1 MKNNNTKSSRIKVSY
16 CQKGGIFAMS
26 DKEPTGN
33 YIRHNYLVMSD
44 VTDDTETVVCFGIT
58 TARNGRWDNMVP
70 LTSSNDVKSYI
81 DLNKV
86 YMYKRHEFANGHYH
100 GNINSRSLMKTLTS
114 IMKLRLGLLNREK
127 FSIVL
132 EKMKEVTVSLQDG
145 VVIEDDPI
153 LEEDVT
159 ETVAVVESQPQ
170 QTETTD
176 DSPKPEPVK
185 EKVSKKQ
192 VKKEETL
199 VGIFPFRTSSWTD
212 EQLLLFTH
220 EYEAGNYNN
229 CRNHIKSATEAVLLK
244 RYEKAVQELDKRGLL
259 KKKGS
264 ETKEQPS
271 QDNKVNEKDAEAQ
284 ADENKQPVKTFSQK
298 AKRYSPSFWTKEELE
313 LFAELYTSEEGKSVL
328 KSEFGLTTAGLIA
341 KNTEVSRRLGKASY
355 NSRR

>member
-1 MKNNNTKSSRIKVSY
+1 MNNKVEVAVKKVERIKVNY
-16 CQKGGIFAMS
+16 CQKGGIFAMN

-44 VTDDTETVVCFGIT
+44 VTDDTETVTCFGIT

-70 LTSSNDVKSYI
+70 LTSSNEVKSYI

-86 YMYKRHEFANGHYH
+86 YVYKRHEFANGHYH
-100 GNINSRSLMKTLTS
+100 GNINDLELMKTLTS

-132 EKMKEVTVSLQDG
+132 EKMKEVSVSLQDG

-159 ETVAVVESQPQ
+159 ETVTNVESQSQ
-170 QTETTD
+170 QTETT
-176 DSPKPEPVK
+176 EPVK

-192 VKKEETL
+192 VREETL

-229 CRNHIKSATEAVLLK
+229 CRTHIKSATEAVLLK

-259 KKKGS
+259 KKKGD

-271 QDNKVNEKDAEAQ
+271 SQDNKVTEKAVEEQ

-355 NSRR
+355 NR

>member
-1 MKNNNTKSSRIKVSY
+1 MN
-16 CQKGGIFAMS
+16 

-44 VTDDTETVVCFGIT
+44 VTDDSETVTCFGIT

-86 YMYKRHEFANGHYH
+86 YVYKKHEFANGHYH
-100 GNINSRSLMKTLTS
+100 GNINDLELMKTLTS
-114 IMKLRLGLLNREK
+114 VMRLRLGLIPRDK
-127 FSIVL
+127 ISPVL
-132 EKMKEVTVSLQDG
+132 EKMKEVTISLQDG
-145 VVIEDDPI
+145 VIIEDEPI
-153 LEEDVT
+153 LEEVVDNTVT
-159 ETVAVVESQPQ
+159 AVESQPQ
-170 QTETTD
+170 QTET
-176 DSPKPEPVK
+176 PEPVK
-185 EKVSKKQ
+185 EKVSKK
-192 VKKEETL
+192 KLKEETL
-199 VGIFPFRTSSWTD
+199 VGIFPFRSSSWTD

-229 CRNHIKSATEAVLLK
+229 CRAHIKSATEAVLLK

-259 KKKGS
+259 KKKGG

-271 QDNKVNEKDAEAQ
+271 SQDNKVTEKAAEEQ
-284 ADENKQPVKTFSQK
+284 PDENKQPKTFSQK

-313 LFAELYTSEEGKSVL
+313 LFAELYSSEEGKSAL

-355 NSRR
+355 NSRG

>member
-1 MKNNNTKSSRIKVSY
+1 MNNKVEVAVKRVERIKVNY
-16 CQKGGIFAMS
+16 CQKGGIFAMN

-44 VTDDTETVVCFGIT
+44 VTDDTETVTCFGIT

-70 LTSSNDVKSYI
+70 LTSSNEVKSYI

-86 YMYKRHEFANGHYH
+86 YVYKRHEFANGHYH
-100 GNINSRSLMKTLTS
+100 GNINDLELMKTLTS

-132 EKMKEVTVSLQDG
+132 EKMKEVSVSLQDG

-159 ETVAVVESQPQ
+159 ETVTNVESQSQ
-170 QTETTD
+170 QTETT
-176 DSPKPEPVK
+176 EPAK

-192 VKKEETL
+192 VREETL

-229 CRNHIKSATEAVLLK
+229 CRTHIKSATEAVLLK

-259 KKKGS
+259 KKKGG

-271 QDNKVNEKDAEAQ
+271 SQDNKVTEKAAEEQ

-355 NSRR
+355 NK

>member
-1 MKNNNTKSSRIKVSY
+1 MN
-16 CQKGGIFAMS
+16 

-44 VTDDTETVVCFGIT
+44 VTDDSETVTCFGIT

-86 YMYKRHEFANGHYH
+86 YVYKRHEFSNGHYH
-100 GNINSRSLMKTLTS
+100 GNINDLELMKTLTS
-114 IMKLRLGLLNREK
+114 VMRLRLGLIPRDK
-127 FSIVL
+127 ISPVL
-132 EKMKEVTVSLQDG
+132 EKMKEVTISLQDG
-145 VVIEDDPI
+145 IIIEDEPI
-153 LEEDVT
+153 LEEVVD
-159 ETVAVVESQPQ
+159 ETVTVVESQSQ
-170 QTETTD
+170 QTETIEEN
-176 DSPKPEPVK
+176 SSEPEPAK
-185 EKVSKKQ
+185 KKVSKKK
-192 VKKEETL
+192 VKEETL
-199 VGIFPFRTSSWTD
+199 VGIFPFRSSSWTD
-212 EQLLLFTH
+212 EQLMLFTH

-229 CRNHIKSATEAVLLK
+229 CRTHIKSATEAVLLK

-259 KKKGS
+259 KKKGG

-271 QDNKVNEKDAEAQ
+271 SQDNKVTEKVAEAQ
-284 ADENKQPVKTFSQK
+284 VDESKQPVKTFSQK

-355 NSRR
+355 NR